1 MWEIFEHSKATK
13 QIQKIPSEILRRY
26 EKWKDIVRISGP
38 QGLRLIRGFNDE
50 ALSGNWEGH
59 RSSRLNLQY
68 RIIYQID
75 QIDHEQIFVKVM
87 SVTPHDYRSN

>member
-1 MWEIFEHSKATK
+1 MWEIYEHSKATK

-38 QGLRLIRGFNDE
+38 PGLRLIRGFNDE

-68 RIIYQID
+68 RVIYQIE
-75 QIDHEQIFVKVM
+75 QEQIFVKVM

>member
-1 MWEIFEHSKATK
+1 MWEIYEHSKATK

-38 QGLRLIRGFNDE
+38 QGLGLIRGFNDE

-59 RSSRLNLQY
+59 RTSRLNLQY
-68 RIIYQID
+68 RVIYQIE
-75 QIDHEQIFVKVM
+75 QEQIFVKVM
-87 SVTPHDYRSN
+87 RVTPHDYRSNQL